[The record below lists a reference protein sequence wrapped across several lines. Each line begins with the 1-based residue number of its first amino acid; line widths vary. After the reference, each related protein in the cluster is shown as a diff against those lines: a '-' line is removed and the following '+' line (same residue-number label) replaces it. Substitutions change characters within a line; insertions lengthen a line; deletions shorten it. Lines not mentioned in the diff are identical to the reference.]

1 MVRVNKM
8 HQHGITREYL
18 IPSYTQTLLVFSNQ
32 EEMFHLSHLS
42 FISLTRP
49 SSFLPNPL
57 RLNPIKTE
65 FKHSPKP
72 RRKADINIH
81 TCNHRYSQDSINY
94 KFSQTIFI
102 LKHLA
107 CIYIFQEN
115 PLFIIMHTFA
125 SIVLLAKF
133 LIAQKLGIH
142 ALLAH
147 ITSLFTLLN
156 AVGMSLVCAVMGAGV
171 LLLCF
176 NVTIN

>member
-1 MVRVNKM
+1 
-8 HQHGITREYL
+8 
-18 IPSYTQTLLVFSNQ
+18 
-32 EEMFHLSHLS
+32 MFHVGHLS
-42 FISLTRP
+42 FINPTNP

-57 RLNPIKTE
+57 RLNPIKSE
-65 FKHSPKP
+65 FKKYSPAP
-72 RRKADINIH
+72 LRKANKNIH
-81 TCNHRYSQDSINY
+81 TCNTNY

-107 CIYIFQEN
+107 CIYKFQEN
-115 PLFIIMHTFA
+115 LLLIIMHTFA

-176 NVTIN
+176 NVK